1 MTEYTF
7 KINGKI
13 KACYSDTYSEDGF
26 CPFHC
31 LNIRDGSHHCTLKDE
46 VSCTKSK
53 RPVGCPLVEVPT
65 PHGKLKDVED
75 IANRLFYK
83 PAHNVAITLL
93 SIDSAIEESPTVI
106 EAST

>member
-65 PHGKLKDVED
+65 HGRLVDADFLSKYAVEVVRGD
-75 IANRLFYK
+75 GTVFIPKSEL
-83 PAHNVAITLL
+83 
-93 SIDSAIEESPTVI
+93 DSAPTII